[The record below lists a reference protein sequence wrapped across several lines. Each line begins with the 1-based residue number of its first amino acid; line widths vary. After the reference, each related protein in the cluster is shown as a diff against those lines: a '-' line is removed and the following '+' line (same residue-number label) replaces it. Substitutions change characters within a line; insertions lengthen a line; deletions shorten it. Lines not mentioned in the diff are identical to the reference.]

1 MHKKI
6 FISLLVFSLVA
17 VILAACGIED
27 TATTPS
33 GTSTPT
39 TQTTATTTPG
49 GAQFGTPVDMTNQ
62 SAVTIDINNSP
73 AGATCQPACFTPPNV
88 KVKVGTA
95 ITWVNKSTTAHTVTA
110 IVAENPSSPTP
121 APQIFD
127 SGVTSLIAPGQSYK
141 YTVNTAAYNFNKDHM
156 VVYYCQVH
164 PIMVAALTIVQ

>member
-39 TQTTATTTPG
+39 TQTTAATTPG
-49 GAQFGTPVDMTNQ
+49 AGQFPTPVDMTNQ
-62 SAVTIDINNSP
+62 SAVTIDIILPPS
-73 AGATCQPACFTPPNV
+73 GAACTPACFQFPNV
-88 KVKVGTA
+88 KVKVGTT
-95 ITWVNKSTTAHTVTA
+95 ITWVNKSTTGHTVTA
-110 IVAENPSSPTP
+110 IVGENPSSPTP

-127 SGVTSLIAPGQSYK
+127 SGLNSQIASGQSYNYK
-141 YTVNTAAYNFNKDHM
+141 VDAAAYNFNKDHM
-156 VVYYCQVH
+156 VVYYCQIH
-164 PIMVAALTIVQ
+164 PVMVAALTIVQ